1 MDTITGN
8 KPTIEL
14 ADPPAQSRGRR
25 EGHVMKFINT
35 LRTEHPGQWAVY
47 ARNAKHSSYIYT
59 LAKKHS
65 DISVRTH
72 RHDGQIDVYIKV
84 DA

>member
-1 MDTITGN
+1 MDTNTSTQPI
-8 KPTIEL
+8 IEL
-14 ADPPAQSRGRR
+14 ADPPTASRGRR

-35 LRTEHPGQWAVY
+35 LRREHPGQWAIY

-59 LAKKHS
+59 LAKKHE

-72 RHDGQIDVYIKV
+72 RHDDQIDVYIKV
-84 DA
+84 DG